1 MILLIIDHIFDFLFL
16 EPDWI
21 SLSENLILR
30 RFLLLTEPT
39 RKMAYCDVP
48 KSASQTWR
56 DTFCRM
62 NAIKWNN
69 RHDCHNV
76 LYSKHSLR
84 STRRVELAQLN
95 DLNIV
100 KFMFVRHPLERL
112 ASAYNEKFVTPMDKS
127 CVIREK
133 DTDVP
138 KYDAYINHMRH
149 YQTRHMNMNSSNACL
164 ADCSNEFKFSCF
176 VEYVLVATENGETLP
191 NLGKDIHWWPYTE
204 ICSVC
209 KIHYDFIG
217 HVEDFQDDLQ
227 LLLDKFPDNAALME
241 LYEQKKKIHCQTNCN
256 GTDKDAYLKYFHQL
270 TKATILRLYQRYKN
284 DFELGGYEFPSKY
297 IAVGMEDT

>member
-1 MILLIIDHIFDFLFL
+1 MITFSICFFL
-16 EPDWI
+16 EPDLI
-21 SLSENLILR
+21 SLFKNLVR
-30 RFLLLTEPT
+30 RRPLLLTEPT
-39 RKMAYCDVP
+39 RTMAYCDIP

-62 NAIKWNN
+62 NNIKFSNSS
-69 RHDCHNV
+69 RSDCHEM

-84 STRRVELAQLN
+84 PTSIDELTQLN

-112 ASAYNEKFVTPMDKS
+112 ASAYNNKFVTPMDKS

-138 KYDAYINHMRH
+138 IYDAYINHMRH
-149 YQTRHMNMNSSNACL
+149 YQKRHMNMNSSNACL
-164 ADCSNEFKFSCF
+164 ANYSNEFQFSCF
-176 VEYVLVATENGETLP
+176 VEYVLVATENVATLP
-191 NLGKDIHWWPYTE
+191 NTSKDIHWWPYTE

-209 KIHYDFIG
+209 NVHYDFIG
-217 HVEDFQDDLQ
+217 HLEDFQDDLQ
-227 LLLDKFPDNAALME
+227 LLLDKFPDNNALME
-241 LYEQKKKIHCQTNCN
+241 LYEQKKKIHCRTNCD
-256 GTDKDAYLKYFHQL
+256 GTDKDVYLKYFHQI
-270 TKATILRLYQRYKN
+270 TKATILRLYHRYKN